1 MKPIPLPIL
10 GIDMLSDETEL
21 PAGTARSVVN
31 VDLGTTTIKRR
42 EGYDIVRAAA
52 RSLTGIHDFDGRLL
66 MGEGADLVEVDID
79 TFDATSLCSMHAVA
93 PIDFHVYNESLYVC
107 GPAALWR
114 IPKGGG
120 APRRVG
126 VVPPS
131 LPDAV
136 AHGYGTLT
144 RGRYGIAV
152 SLVNDD
158 GEESPAYMLGYLDLA
173 AGLRLVDVPVLPGCK
188 WRVYLTPPNGDVLYL
203 AEEFDALL
211 DQHAVTVY
219 PGGAQCQT
227 LHLTP
232 MPAGDFVRGFA
243 GRLYVALGGALW
255 YSEALRPHLMS
266 RRSNFVRFEGNIR
279 FVEVVAGGAF
289 VGDDAGV
296 WWLAGADPTAWVKRK
311 VSKALALRRSSLLL
325 AGEHFGA
332 TGDVVLWLSTEGYYL
347 GTADG
352 GVRQLQPGRIAIDPK
367 TEGRSVFL
375 NRGGNKQVI
384 TLTAT
389 PAATAYRLAIN
400 SATHHH

>member
-21 PAGTARSVVN
+21 MAGTARSVVN

-42 EGYDIVRAAA
+42 DGYDIVRAADH
-52 RSLTGIHDFDGRLL
+52 SLTGIYAFDGRVL
-66 MGEGADLVEVDID
+66 MGEGADLVELD
-79 TFDATSLCSMHAVA
+79 TETFNVTSLCDMGSVS
-93 PIDFHVYNESLYVC
+93 PIDFHEYNESLYAC

-114 IPKGGG
+114 IPKGGR
-120 APRRVG
+120 APRAVG

-144 RGRYGIAV
+144 RGRYGVAV
-152 SLVNDD
+152 SLVNDE
-158 GEESPAYMLGYLDLA
+158 GEESPAYVLGYLDLA

-211 DQHAVTVY
+211 DQHVVTVY
-219 PGGAQCQT
+219 PDGAPCTT
-227 LHLTP
+227 LNLSP
-232 MPAGDFVRGFA
+232 MPAGDFFRGHA
-243 GRLYVALGGALW
+243 GRTYVAKGDTLW
-255 YSEALRPHLMS
+255 FSEALRPHLMAP
-266 RRSNFVRFEGNIR
+266 RANFIRFEGRIC
-279 FVEVVAGGAF
+279 FLEVVAGGAF

-296 WWLAGADPTAWVKRK
+296 WWLAGADPTAWIKRK
-311 VSKALALRRSSLLL
+311 VSRALALRRSSLLL
-325 AGEHFGA
+325 AGERFGA

-352 GVRQLQPGRIAIDPK
+352 GVRQLQPGRIAIDAK
-367 TEGRSVFL
+367 TEGRSVFVM
-375 NRGGNKQVI
+375 RDGVKQVI
-384 TLTAT
+384 TLTAS
-389 PAATAYRLAIN
+389 P
-400 SATHHH
+400 SATVFGVAVDSATTN